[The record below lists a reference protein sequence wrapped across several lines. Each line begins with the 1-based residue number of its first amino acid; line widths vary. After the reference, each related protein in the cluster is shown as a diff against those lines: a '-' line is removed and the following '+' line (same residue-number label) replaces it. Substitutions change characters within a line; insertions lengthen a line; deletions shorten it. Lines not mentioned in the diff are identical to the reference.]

1 MKPMTMHASNTVGQ
15 AQNTHYPHEHTVT
28 GLDDLKRVVAFDHV
42 VAEYEGG
49 QRGNSRFLTS
59 DCLVMDVDN
68 DHSEIETEWVTP
80 SRLADLMPGVPFMA
94 ATSRNHMKPKGAST
108 ARPRFHV
115 YLPINPVTDAEAY
128 AALKRQLAAQ
138 VPVFDSNALDAG
150 RFIYGN
156 PEAKTTVIEGESL
169 VDEWLARDLFAE
181 FDQASSLIGEG
192 SRNATLSRFAGRVL
206 IRYGNTERARELF
219 NQKAA
224 LCDPPL
230 PGFEVEQIWAS
241 ATRFAEKVAEDPNY
255 VSPEA
260 YAELTSLKPEDFTD
274 VGQATLIAG
283 ECADKVC
290 FSPSTGW
297 AAYGKGVWDESEPK
311 AQRVFQDFTTRQ
323 LAQAE
328 KALASTKAQASQEGV
343 LQMLGVMSKAK
354 ALSAF
359 TPAQHQLF
367 EQLAADEAWVKFAYR
382 ARGDRGIQ
390 AAMRQARS
398 LVLIDPEDL
407 DKDPYMFNTP
417 GGTYDLREGLS
428 SLRPHDPFD
437 LLTKQTKVTPSDEGM
452 GIWVECLN
460 TIFQG
465 DTELIDYV
473 QRVCGLAAIG
483 KVMVEGLII
492 AYGDGSNGKST
503 FWNTIARV
511 LGSYAETISAEVLIA
526 GKKNNAKNDMAQT
539 RGRRLL
545 IAGENDEG
553 VRLSS
558 SSAKQLASTDKIAA
572 EKKYK
577 DPFSFTPSHTLVLYT
592 NHLPKVRGRDTGI
605 WRRLIVIPFN
615 ATITGSDDVK
625 NYADYLFENA
635 GGAVLAWIMEGARLI
650 HAENYKLVP
659 PVCVVK
665 ASEDYRRQNDWF
677 AHFLEECCQVGEEF
691 TESSKALYDTY
702 RAWAESQREWVK
714 NAADF
719 YAALDKAGFE
729 KKRTRTMRLIT
740 GLRLKNDFDDAPTLE
755 AEAFVGEVQ
764 R

>member
-1 MKPMTMHASNTVGQ
+1 MTIYTSDVCGQASNTR
-15 AQNTHYPHEHTVT
+15 YPNKAHFHDEAE
-28 GLDDLKRVVAFDHV
+28 LARIVAFDHV
-42 VAEYEGG
+42 GAHYRDF
-49 QRGNSRFLTS
+49 QRGNANFLAS

-68 DHSEIETEWVTP
+68 DHTDNHRDWVTP
-80 SRLADLMPGVPFMA
+80 DMLADRLKRVQFAA
-94 ATSRNHMKPKGAST
+94 ATSRNHMKDKAGSS

-115 YLPINPVTDAEAY
+115 YFPIQPVTDPKTY
-128 AALKRQLAAQ
+128 ADLKRRLAQQ
-138 VPVFDSNALDAG
+138 VPVFDANALDAG

-156 PEAKTTVIEGESL
+156 PGAKVKI
-169 VDEWLARDLFAE
+169 VDGDRTIDLWLEEDAFTQ

-219 NQKAA
+219 EQKAA

-230 PGFEVEQIWAS
+230 PSFEVEQIWAS
-241 ATRFAEKVAEDPNY
+241 ATRFASKITQDPSY
-255 VSPEA
+255 ISPEQ
-260 YAELTSLKPEDFTD
+260 YAQLTSLKPEDFTD

-283 ECADKVC
+283 ECADQIC
-290 FSPSTGW
+290 FSPETGW
-297 AAYGKGVWDESEPK
+297 MAYDKGAWDESEPK
-311 AQRVFQDFTTRQ
+311 AQRVFQDFTYRQ
-323 LAQAE
+323 LKQAE
-328 KALASTKAQASQEGV
+328 HALDTTREQSSQEGV

-367 EQLAADEAWVKFAYR
+367 EQLAADEAWVKFAHR
-382 ARGDRGIQ
+382 ARGDHGIQ

-398 LVLIDPEDL
+398 LVLIEPEDL
-407 DKDPYMFNTP
+407 DKNPYLFNTP
-417 GGTYDLREGLS
+417 GGTYDLRIGLS
-428 SLRPHDPFD
+428 SLRAHDPFD

-452 GIWVECLN
+452 DIWADCLN

-465 DTELIDYV
+465 DTELVGYV

-592 NHLPKVRGRDTGI
+592 NHLPKVT
-605 WRRLIVIPFN
+605 
-615 ATITGSDDVK
+615 
-625 NYADYLFENA
+625 
-635 GGAVLAWIMEGARLI
+635 
-650 HAENYKLVP
+650 
-659 PVCVVK
+659 
-665 ASEDYRRQNDWF
+665 
-677 AHFLEECCQVGEEF
+677 
-691 TESSKALYDTY
+691 
-702 RAWAESQREWVK
+702 
-714 NAADF
+714 
-719 YAALDKAGFE
+719 
-729 KKRTRTMRLIT
+729 
-740 GLRLKNDFDDAPTLE
+740 
-755 AEAFVGEVQ
+755 
-764 R
+764 